1 MRLEHVII
9 CTVTLKNY
17 IIFCEYALKRL
28 KNYLCEKP
36 LLPQLRFV
44 DVRVFPRD
52 FHWIWGDC
60 LNFTGLWSFL
70 KIRRFEKGFTI
81 TRFHLKK
88 HKM

>member
-17 IIFCEYALKRL
+17 IISCEYALKRL

-44 DVRVFPRD
+44 DVRVFLRD
-52 FHWIWGDC
+52 FH
-60 LNFTGLWSFL
+60 
-70 KIRRFEKGFTI
+70 
-81 TRFHLKK
+81 
-88 HKM
+88 